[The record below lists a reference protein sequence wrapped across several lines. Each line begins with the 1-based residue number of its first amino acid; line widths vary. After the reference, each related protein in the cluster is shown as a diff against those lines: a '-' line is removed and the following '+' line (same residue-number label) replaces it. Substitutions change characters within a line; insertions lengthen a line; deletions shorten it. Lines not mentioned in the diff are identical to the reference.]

1 MGISATASVLI
12 MKYPDTRSHLS
23 GSADGALYHWS
34 GTERALLGS
43 RPDAHSGGARGAS
56 VVGAPL
62 LTEIYLRRAWFCPAT
77 ADEHASAGPF

>member
-43 RPDAHSGGARGAS
+43 RPDA
-56 VVGAPL
+56 
-62 LTEIYLRRAWFCPAT
+62 
-77 ADEHASAGPF
+77 